1 MKAEH
6 LVRRVFYSLLAF
18 MISVSLTFVLLHL
31 MPGDYLHSILPYL
44 AEKNPDAARMFRE
57 QFGLNRSI
65 SEQYLL
71 YMVNII
77 QGNWGYSFLYGLP
90 VLAVIE
96 EKLRWTLV
104 ILFPSTVLSIFIGMA
119 VGAYSGWINGSKTD
133 LSVLNFMIFVGA
145 VPSYWWAM
153 LLILI
158 FGFHMSLFPL
168 GGYASIDALD
178 VGVRISDV
186 LRHAALPITALTIS
200 SVPGTY
206 YLMRNSTLQTTG
218 EEYVLTARSKGLREM
233 EILRHHALKNAM
245 LPMVTVIAL
254 ELAQMIMGSVF
265 VETIFSW
272 PGLGLLTF
280 EALRVRDLPL
290 LQGIFLMDTLMVIL
304 ANIVADLSYPFID
317 PRVKVGE
324 SV

>member
-1 MKAEH
+1 M
-6 LVRRVFYSLLAF
+6 RRIIYSLLAF
-18 MISVSLTFVLLHL
+18 LISITLTFALLHL

-57 QFGLNRSI
+57 QFGLNRPI

-71 YMVNII
+71 YMGNVVR
-77 QGNWGYSFLYGLP
+77 GNWGYSFLYGQP
-90 VLAVIE
+90 VLTVIG

-104 ILFPSTVLSIFIGMA
+104 ILIPSTVLSILIGMA
-119 VGAYSGWINGSKTD
+119 LGAYSGWKNGSKTD

-158 FGFHMSLFPL
+158 FGFYLNLFPL
-168 GGYASIDALD
+168 GGYVSIEALEG
-178 VGVRISDV
+178 GVRITDV
-186 LRHAALPITALTIS
+186 LHHAVLPIIALTIS

-218 EEYVLTARSKGLREM
+218 EDYVLTARSKGLT
-233 EILRHHALKNAM
+233 EIEVLRHHALKNAM

-254 ELAQMIMGSVF
+254 ELAHMIMGSVF

-290 LQGIFLMDTLMVIL
+290 LQGIFLINTLMVIF
-304 ANIVADLSYPFID
+304 ANIIADLSYPLID

-324 SV
+324 NV

>member
-6 LVRRVFYSLLAF
+6 LMRRVLYSLLAF

-158 FGFHMSLFPL
+158 FGFHMNLFPL

-245 LPMVTVIAL
+245 LPMVTMIAL
-254 ELAQMIMGSVF
+254 TFGYTVGGAIQ
-265 VETIFSW
+265 VETVFSW
-272 PGLGLLTF
+272 PGIGRLMY
-280 EALRVRDLPL
+280 EAVQKRDYPV
-290 LQGIFLMDTLMVIL
+290 LQGTFLLLAVSVIV
-304 ANIVADLSYPFID
+304 ANLVADLLYSALD
-317 PRVKVGE
+317 PRVKAE
-324 SV
+324 